1 MKTPRTLL
9 LLLVFIFILF
19 EILFLYYVYLEGN
32 VEELPGSA
40 IKTLFF
46 LLFIFLYSKKM
57 TWARWTLSIL
67 LVLYSIMC
75 LMVAIEAGYLVFYL
89 MALYH
94 TFFAIFIHTSPVLRQ
109 HFNAAPKEEH
119 AATDAQR
126 DLPPGSFLI
135 NNEVYRYPR
144 LVKRYK
150 ALLIDGLLLL
160 VVMIVVIMSVEGHA
174 YERTIKIVTWFV
186 AGFLYEPLLT
196 TYSQTVGQRLM
207 GIAVRRVDD
216 PTKRINLGHAYMRIV
231 LKALL
236 GWLSFITI
244 NFNAA
249 HRAIHDFASDS
260 VVIEE

>member
-9 LLLVFIFILF
+9 LLLVFIFLLF
-19 EILFLYYVYLEGN
+19 EILFSYYVYLEGN
-32 VEELPGSA
+32 LDEVPGA
-40 IKTLFF
+40 ATKTLFF
-46 LLFIFLYSKKM
+46 LLLIFLYSKKM
-57 TWARWTLSIL
+57 TWARWTLSIMLVIYSL
-67 LVLYSIMC
+67 LC
-75 LMVAIEAGYLVFYL
+75 LMVAIDAGYIVFYP
-89 MALYH
+89 MALYQV
-94 TFFAIFIHTSPVLRQ
+94 FFAVVIHRSAVLKQ
-109 HFNAAPKEEH
+109 HFNAAPKTEL
-119 AATDAQR
+119 AATDPQP

-135 NNEVYRYPR
+135 NNQVYRYPR

-174 YERTIKIVTWFV
+174 YERTIKIVTWIV

-244 NFNAA
+244 NFNAE

-260 VVIEE
+260 VVIEA